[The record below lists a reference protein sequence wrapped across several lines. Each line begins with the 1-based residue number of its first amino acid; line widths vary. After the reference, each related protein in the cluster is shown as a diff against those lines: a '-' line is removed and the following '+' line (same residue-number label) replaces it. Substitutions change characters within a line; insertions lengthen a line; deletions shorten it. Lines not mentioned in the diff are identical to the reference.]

1 MNTQQLGTMFTRGSD
16 ARRFGG
22 HGRSRPVAAWAG
34 AVAITLMAGCSGS
47 GISNPFESGSS
58 STAKAPART
67 TPVATPPRA
76 STSETP
82 IPRAIVPGVAGEPE
96 IRVRLSAGVGSL
108 KVGST
113 GGLVWVTALGSER
126 PPARMVAPVSVKVTS
141 LGWEVSDAAGLTGRF
156 DRQAELRLLAQANGV
171 VEVASARGKVLA
183 SGAGSAPGVSTK
195 AGATLTVEGRRYP
208 GALAMSARSDIG
220 MWAFDVISQVGVEE
234 YIKGVVA
241 AEMFAS
247 WPLDAYSAQAVAARS
262 YALHERQRARLS
274 GARFDVE
281 STVSDQAYKGVEL
294 APQVAQ
300 AVEETRGVVLTWN
313 GSVLR
318 AYYHSTSGGRAASA
332 KDTWPT
338 SRGFEYNLGGPLQAT
353 PREETGQTSPY
364 FRWTVSRT
372 RADVSAR
379 LRQWGKVNGQTI
391 RELGSIT
398 QVLVSER
405 NTVGR
410 PTRFAIS
417 DSSGR
422 TFVITGEQLRQACNA
437 SVTGFSGVVR
447 ENRVNSSDMEWQI
460 IGDVVTI
467 RGRGFGHGVGMCQYS
482 AKELAARGVD
492 WRAILNR
499 FYGGAKIERAY

>member
-1 MNTQQLGTMFTRGSD
+1 MNTQQLGKTFERGSS
-16 ARRFGG
+16 ARRLGG
-22 HGRSRPVAAWAG
+22 DGRLRSVAAVFAG
-34 AVAITLMAGCSGS
+34 AMAIVLMAGCSGS

-58 STAKAPART
+58 STTKAPART
-67 TPVATPPRA
+67 APVATPSRA
-76 STSETP
+76 SGGETP

-171 VEVASARGKVLA
+171 VDVASGPAKVLA
-183 SGAGSAPGVSTK
+183 SGAGAPGVSTQ
-195 AGATLTVEGRRYP
+195 ASATLTLEGRRYP
-208 GALAMSARSDIG
+208 GAMALSARSDVG

-247 WPLDAYSAQAVAARS
+247 WPLDAYAAQAVAARS

-274 GARFDVE
+274 GSRFDVE

-294 APQVAQ
+294 APQVAK

-318 AYYHSTSGGRAASA
+318 SYYHSTSGGRAASA

-338 SRGFEYNLGGPLQAT
+338 SRGFEYNLGGPLQAM

-379 LRQWGKVNGQTI
+379 VRQWGRVNGQTI
-391 RELGSIT
+391 RDLGSIT
-398 QVLVSER
+398 QVLASER
-405 NTVGR
+405 NPVGR

-422 TFVITGEQLRQACNA
+422 TFVITGEQLRQACNTSA
-437 SVTGFSGVVR
+437 TGFSAVVR

-467 RGRGFGHGVGMCQYS
+467 RGRGFGHGVGLCQYS

-492 WRAILNR
+492 WRAILSR